1 MDRPTVPPAVADR
14 WRELLDD
21 AETTAEGYRA
31 DGYRTLVVHPGDV
44 TPLSGT
50 PFGLDVVAPP
60 DEYGTLEA
68 LVDDAAFEASDVYRT
83 EVDDVRLLIIV
94 VEGATGGDAT
104 DAAVVVPAFLPV
116 DAGDDL
122 AARAR
127 EEGVMYT
134 HVRPPAED
142 ARVTFTHDDPE
153 LFL

>member
-60 DEYGTLEA
+60 DEYEALEA
-68 LVDDAAFEASDVYRT
+68 LVDDAAFEASHVYRT
-83 EVDDVRLLIIV
+83 EADDVRLFIV
-94 VEGATGGDAT
+94 VEGVTGSDAGDT
-104 DAAVVVPAFLPV
+104 AVVVPAFLPA
-116 DAGDDL
+116 DASDGL

-127 EEGVMYT
+127 EEGVMCT

>member
-21 AETTAEGYRA
+21 AETTAEGCA

-60 DEYGTLEA
+60 DEYEA
-68 LVDDAAFEASDVYRT
+68 FETLVDDAAFGASHVYRT
-83 EVDDVRLLIIV
+83 EADDVRLFIVV
-94 VEGATGGDAT
+94 VEGVTGSDAGDT
-104 DAAVVVPAFLPV
+104 AVVAPAFLPA
-116 DAGDDL
+116 DASDGL